1 MKKKKIQG
9 NEKFSQRHFFGKK
22 KKKNSKLSGKSRLR
36 EKKFGKKNKKNIR
49 GVKMHI

>member
-9 NEKFSQRHFFGKK
+9 KSKFWQSLFFGKK
-22 KKKNSKLSGKSRLR
+22 NYKNSKLSELWGLS
-36 EKKFGKKNKKNIR
+36 EKFFGKKNKIYIR